1 MVVWIS
7 TCFHWL
13 QILFLC
19 FHSICAQVW
28 QNDVFSEIRSCPPSP
43 LCFLHRVS
51 LSVPLS
57 SSSYSLDSCLHQPL
71 SLSFST
77 FLTLSPTLS
86 VPSLFFHL
94 MLSSYFHKRCSYFN
108 SLTTSYAFQGHW
120 LIYPPLSR
128 SMGSGRD
135 FFYLLL
141 WRLTFSLYPLY
152 YTVPHYITHQ
162 HFFSNIFYKNKPI
175 VIKVCTLFL
184 K

>member
-1 MVVWIS
+1 M
-7 TCFHWL
+7 
-13 QILFLC
+13 ILWWYEFLLAFIDYKFC
-19 FHSICAQVW
+19 SCAFIASAPKCDKMMSSQK
-28 QNDVFSEIRSCPPSP
+28 FAP

-57 SSSYSLDSCLHQPL
+57 SSSSSSLSLDSCLHQPL
-71 SLSFST
+71 SLFFST

-152 YTVPHYITHQ
+152 YTVPH
-162 HFFSNIFYKNKPI
+162 
-175 VIKVCTLFL
+175 
-184 K
+184 